1 MDFGR
6 SQGAMGGDFVLV
18 CPEGIRNIY
27 AKF

>member
-6 SQGAMGGDFVLV
+6 SQSAMGGDFFLV
-18 CPEGIRNIY
+18 YPEGVRNIY